1 MSAFSRLQTGGRID
15 RRTVL
20 RFSFDGRSMSGYA
33 GDTLASALLANGV
46 CLMGR
51 SFKYHRPRG
60 VVGAGVEEPNALVEI
75 DRGHG
80 RREPNVQATTVELY
94 DGLVARS
101 QNRWPS
107 LRFDIGAVNGLG
119 SKLIPAGFYYK
130 TFMWPA
136 WAWKKIYEPNIRRAA
151 GLGRPPVSADP
162 DRYDARFSHCEL
174 LIVGAGPAGLA
185 AALAASD
192 QDKRIILC
200 DEGSELGGSLLR
212 DPFARIDGIPAG
224 KWIDKVRKIL
234 ASRPNVKILTRAT
247 AFRYGTHNMVD
258 IAERVSDHMPPAGGP
273 ELRQRWH
280 RVRAEQVILATGAH
294 ERPVLFGRNDLPGV
308 MLASAAQTYVARY
321 GVRFGRKAV
330 VLTRGDSGY
339 SAAATLARSGLKVCI
354 CDLRSAAPADLKRE
368 AVAIGITVLE
378 GTRPV
383 RAKGRSRVRSIEV
396 QLANGKNHRL
406 ACDVVLMA
414 GGWTPAIHL
423 FSQARG
429 KTRFE
434 EAIEAYVP
442 ANALD
447 GIACVGACRGDF
459 GLGAALEQGF
469 VAGRAGGDWASTQTP
484 PRCDHRDRDYDMRN
498 VPIALGGTTSMAF
511 IDYQNDVTT
520 KDLRLAVREGFLS
533 VEHFKRFTTTGMA
546 TDQGRTSNLNAMA
559 VAGDAMG
566 VTMGEVGITTF
577 RPPYTP
583 IPFGTLAGYNRGDTC
598 APSRRTPSHDWAV
611 TRGAVFE
618 DVGLWKR
625 ARYFPRDGE
634 DMESAVRRECRITRA
649 TAGILDASTLG
660 KIEVVGPDAAEF
672 MNRMYVNAWS
682 KLKVGSCRYGVL
694 LREDGYVFDDGV
706 VGRIAD
712 DRFHV
717 TTTSGGAANVFNL
730 MEDYLQ
736 TEWPDLDVWLTS
748 TTEQWAVIAVQ
759 GPKARNI
766 LEPLVEGIDLSHEGF
781 PHMSVREGKILGV
794 PTRLFRVSFTGE
806 LGFEVNVPS
815 SHGTEIWNAII
826 AEGERHGAAPYGTEA
841 SHVLRA
847 EKGFIIVGQETDGT
861 VTPDDVGLSWAIGK
875 TKPDFVGKRSLAR
888 PDLVRTGRKQLV
900 GLRPIGHERVPDE
913 GAQLISTGPASRP
926 SSQGHVTSAYW
937 SDAAGG
943 PIALA
948 LLADGR
954 ARHGETIE
962 VTTLGGPPTPW
973 RIGEPVFFDPAGER
987 VNA

>member
-1 MSAFSRLQTGGRID
+1 MTAFSRSQAGGRID
-15 RRTVL
+15 RRTPL
-20 RFSFDGRSMSGYA
+20 RFSFDGRSMTGYA

-46 CLMGR
+46 CLLGR

-80 RREPNVQATTVELY
+80 RREPNLQATTVELY

-107 LRFDIGAVNGLG
+107 LRFDVGAINGLG

-130 TFMWPA
+130 TFMWPT
-136 WAWKKIYEPNIRRAA
+136 WAWKKLYEPNIRRAA
-151 GLGRPPVSADP
+151 GLGRPPIDVDP
-162 DRYDARFSHCEL
+162 DRYAVEYSHCDL
-174 LIVGAGPAGLA
+174 LIVGGGAAGLA

-192 QDKRIILC
+192 QDKRVILC
-200 DEGSELGGSLLR
+200 DEGSELGGGLLR
-212 DPFARIDGIPAG
+212 EPSATIDGLSAWE
-224 KWIDKVRKIL
+224 WIDKVRATL
-234 ASRPNVKILTRAT
+234 ADRPNVKILTRAT

-258 IAERVSDHMPPAGGP
+258 IAERVSDHLPPANGP
-273 ELRQRWH
+273 ELHQRWY
-280 RVRAEQVILATGAH
+280 RVRAGHVVLATGAH
-294 ERPVLFGRNDLPGV
+294 QRPVLFARNDLPGV
-308 MLASAAQTYVARY
+308 MLASAAQTYAARY
-321 GVRFGRKAV
+321 GVRLGRKAV
-330 VLTRGDSGY
+330 VLTRDDSGY
-339 SAAATLARSGLKVCI
+339 ASAVILAKSGVETFV
-354 CDLRSAAPADLKRE
+354 CDLRTSAPADLKAE
-368 AVAIGITVLE
+368 AAQLGITVLE
-378 GTRPV
+378 DARPV
-383 RAKGRSRVRSIEV
+383 TAKGKLRVRAIEIQLADGRSRT
-396 QLANGKNHRL
+396 L
-406 ACDVVLMA
+406 ACDVLLMS

-429 KTRFE
+429 RTRFDE
-434 EAIEAYVP
+434 GVEAYVP
-442 ANALD
+442 AETLK
-447 GIACVGACRGDF
+447 GIQCVGACRGAF

-469 VAGRAGGDWASTQTP
+469 AAGRTGNCLSSAHTP
-484 PRCDHRDRDYDMRN
+484 PRYDDRDRVHDMRN
-498 VPIALGGTTSMAF
+498 VPIALGGARSMAF
-511 IDYQNDVTT
+511 VDYQNDVTT

-559 VAGDAMG
+559 VTGDAMG
-566 VTMGEVGITTF
+566 VPMGQVGITTF

-583 IPFGTLAGYNRGDTC
+583 IPFGTLAGYNRGETF

-611 TRGAVFE
+611 AHGAVFE

-634 DMESAVRRECRITRA
+634 DIESAVRRECRVTRA
-649 TAGILDASTLG
+649 AAGILDASTLG

-706 VGRIAD
+706 VGRMAQ

-736 TEWPDLDVWLTS
+736 TEWPDLNVWLTS
-748 TTEQWAVIAVQ
+748 TTEQWSVIAVQ
-759 GPKARNI
+759 GPKARSI
-766 LEPLVEGIDLSHEGF
+766 LAPLVEGIDLSNAAF
-781 PHMSVREGKILGV
+781 PHMSVREGTILGV

-815 SHGTEIWNAII
+815 SRGAEIWNAII
-826 AEGERHGAAPYGTEA
+826 GEGERHGAVPYGTEA
-841 SHVLRA
+841 IHVLRA

-875 TKPDFVGKRSLAR
+875 AKPDFVGKRSLTR
-888 PDLVRTGRKQLV
+888 PDLQASGRKQLV
-900 GLRPIGHERVPDE
+900 GLLPVDHNGVPDE
-913 GAQLISTGPASRP
+913 GAQLLSADGGAPR

-954 ARHGETIE
+954 ARHGETIH
-962 VTTLGGPPTPW
+962 VTTLGGAPSRW
-973 RIGEPVFFDPAGER
+973 RVGEPVFFDPAGER
-987 VNA
+987 LNA